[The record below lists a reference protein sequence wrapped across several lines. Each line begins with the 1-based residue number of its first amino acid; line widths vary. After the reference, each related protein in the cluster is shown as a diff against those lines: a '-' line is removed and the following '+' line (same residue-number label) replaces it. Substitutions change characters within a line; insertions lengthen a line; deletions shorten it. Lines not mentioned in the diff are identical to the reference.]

1 MNSIL
6 NSIYIDE
13 KKSEEDKKSADP
25 SDKVF
30 LNPPAICIESWLHR
44 FKTLDPER
52 DKDFQTA
59 QQPFDE
65 VLGLCAMIPSFID
78 KGKLDEELEN
88 YFKDHPNAKETL
100 RNMLKNYSGGEATSR
115 KKIIE
120 KVQKWM
126 QSKKIDDKKR
136 LDFLIDEI
144 L

>member
-1 MNSIL
+1 
-6 NSIYIDE
+6 
-13 KKSEEDKKSADP
+13 
-25 SDKVF
+25 
-30 LNPPAICIESWLHR
+30 
-44 FKTLDPER
+44 
-52 DKDFQTA
+52 
-59 QQPFDE
+59 
-65 VLGLCAMIPSFID
+65 MIPSFID